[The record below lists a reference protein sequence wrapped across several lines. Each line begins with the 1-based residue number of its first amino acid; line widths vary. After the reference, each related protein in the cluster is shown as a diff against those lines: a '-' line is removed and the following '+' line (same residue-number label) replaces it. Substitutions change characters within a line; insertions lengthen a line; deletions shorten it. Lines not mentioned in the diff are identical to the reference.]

1 MSIKNNANLIME
13 MNGTI
18 NRFSYLF
25 SHTRALIALFSLI
38 FFHKPNAFDVSS
50 SDNFISFVAAS

>member
-25 SHTRALIALFSLI
+25 SHTRALIALFSLT
-38 FFHKPNAFDVSS
+38 FFTNLMPLMYHQAIILFPS
-50 SDNFISFVAAS
+50 